1 MEIGGGGCRPTI
13 TTRILAEELDTS
25 KSTMCQILT
34 ENLVK
39 RNICARFEW
48 YEDQAS
54 KNERSSGV
62 FEYFIFSQ

>member
-13 TTRILAEELDTS
+13 TTRILAEGLVTS

-39 RNICARFEW
+39 RNICACFEW
-48 YEDQAS
+48 YKDQTN
-54 KNERSSGV
+54 KNERNSGV
-62 FEYFIFSQ
+62 FEHFILSQ